1 MRKMIF
7 SILCRVKSLILF
19 YNRDKYKN
27 IISSY
32 EGKFPD
38 YDRVVMDNDEII
50 QRIIYKDNRWDY
62 IKYIGHLMWND
73 MFKIRFFQ
81 YRNPIVDNICEDLYI
96 KREDGCIKCDIPSE
110 RKNEWIFLQIPNKLA
125 IYEFSFDAIV
135 KTVNSEFQLAF
146 NFENIGRRY
155 RFNLVNNQRIN
166 FDIVKD
172 GIFHNNLVSIPF
184 VLNLGELYH
193 FKLRVNEN
201 KFQYLINDSVVMS
214 VQINTKE
221 LLKGNIVLILWNSE
235 VNPINVVYKNLQL
248 KSVIR

>member
-1 MRKMIF
+1 MIF